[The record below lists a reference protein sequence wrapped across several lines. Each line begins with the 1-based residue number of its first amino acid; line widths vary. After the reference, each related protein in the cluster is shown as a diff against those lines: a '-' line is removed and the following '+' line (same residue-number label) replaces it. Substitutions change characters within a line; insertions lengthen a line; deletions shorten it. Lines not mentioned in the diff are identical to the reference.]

1 MRYQRLTPLRLVA
14 ECRTGGVRV
23 TQGHNL
29 PARFIIHTVGP
40 KYNAKYQ
47 TAAENSLHMCY
58 R

>member
-1 MRYQRLTPLRLVA
+1 M
-14 ECRTGGVRV
+14 RV

-40 KYNAKYQ
+40 KYNIKYQ